1 MAKCNLA
8 PELREAYLNKEEWWQ
23 HSTEE
28 FEQCRKLFDNYLFY
42 ANAEEWDDS
51 GFAAAERKK
60 KEKICICSMCGEKF
74 TDEHTGKFK
83 SNQEVI
89 CPACGTVLQ
98 TKAYSRIRTGSTL
111 TRQIQVTFINVTNTG
126 AVCMESGL
134 LYYVYNG
141 ACCFQD
147 AEMSFEF
154 CALERDY
161 IERGVAMAWRKNVY
175 ADYVYTEADN
185 GWFERKSIVEPFHNM
200 GLRFGNMGGFHYLI
214 GLEKLK
220 ASQLKYSA
228 VEKYFIDYHNIDITD
243 SHQPVRFFVKYM
255 SEYAM
260 NERIEMVVKM
270 GFTEAVG
277 KLIQGQANARL
288 LNWKAMT
295 PSEFVRMDKTNAAK
309 FYINPSIQELILWRE
324 LKNRGAIKTI
334 EELKYIENKVGY
346 YITPALEA
354 ADKYKL
360 KFLSVVERYTSSL
373 ELELWADYIQMGEQ
387 LGYDFTRKD
396 VLLPKNLRE
405 RHDAAASALK
415 IKGNAAAAKKYRARR
430 KRLEKKYAYTMDG
443 LSIVIPKGINDIV
456 HEGKVLQICVGS
468 YAERHIKG
476 ETTILFLRH
485 ARRPERSWLCIEINK
500 RGEIQQIHGYR
511 NENYKHAT
519 APREKYREWLETW
532 QQWYKDGSKRDRNG
546 RPITREERRGA

>member
-8 PELREAYLNKEEWWQ
+8 PELGEAYLNKEEWWR
-23 HSTEE
+23 HGTEE

-42 ANAEEWDDS
+42 ASAEEWDDS

-60 KEKICICSMCGEKF
+60 KEKICICSMCGGKF

-98 TKAYSRIRTGSTL
+98 TKAYSRITTGSTL
-111 TRQIQVTFINVTNTG
+111 TQQIHVTFINVTNTG

-141 ACCFQD
+141 ARCFQD

-161 IERGVAMAWRKNVY
+161 IERGVTMAWRKN
-175 ADYVYTEADN
+175 DYEN
-185 GWFERKSIVEPFHNM
+185 NLWFRRKNIVEPFHSM
-200 GLRFGNMGGFHYLI
+200 GLGFDGRGGFHYLI

-243 SHQPVRFFVKYM
+243 SYQPVGFFVKYM

-260 NERIEMVVKM
+260 NERAEMAVKL
-270 GFTEAVG
+270 GFAEAVG

-295 PSEFVRMDKTNAAK
+295 PSEFVRLNKADAK
-309 FYINPSIQELILWRE
+309 EFYKNPSLIKLRWYRAVRKTGAVKSMREADMIAGRVGFCAEETAKTAVRYGLKLTVLAARMGDSIKLQLW
-324 LKNRGAIKTI
+324 T
-334 EELKYIENKVGY
+334 
-346 YITPALEA
+346 
-354 ADKYKL
+354 
-360 KFLSVVERYTSSL
+360 
-373 ELELWADYIQMGEQ
+373 DYVRMGES

-405 RHDAAASALK
+405 RHDAAAEALK
-415 IKGNAAAAKKYRARR
+415 IIANADAEKAYKKR
-430 KRLEKKYAYTMDG
+430 KAMLEKKYCYTSNGM
-443 LSIVIPKGINDIV
+443 SVIVPRGVEEIV
-456 HEGKVLQICVGS
+456 QEGKVLQICVGS

-519 APREKYREWLETW
+519 APRKKYREWLETW